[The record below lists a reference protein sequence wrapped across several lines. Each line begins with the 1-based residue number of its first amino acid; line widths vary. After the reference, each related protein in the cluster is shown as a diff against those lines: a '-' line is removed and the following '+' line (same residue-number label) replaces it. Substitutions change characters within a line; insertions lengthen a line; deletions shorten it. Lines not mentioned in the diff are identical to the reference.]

1 MGPELI
7 LATTLLSGAAAGYQ
21 AISSSKA
28 MNAQAAA
35 DTQKARIEGEWA
47 DRRAG
52 EERAA
57 AQRTALTEKR
67 KADLAQSRLT
77 AVAGASGSGAADP
90 TVLDLWGDIGKEGQL
105 NQQNVT
111 AAGEQR
117 ASGLEF
123 QGDLGNWT
131 ADANAR
137 IKRASAQSTLIG
149 GLLGAGSTMAGGVN
163 QYRTP
168 MASNYSNPLARSG
181 GTYYNDYDRVY

>member
-7 LATTLLSGAAAGYQ
+7 LGATLLSGAAAGYQ

-28 MNAQAAA
+28 MNAQADA

-57 AQRTALTEKR
+57 AQRGAMTEKR

-77 AVAGASGSGAADP
+77 AVAGASGSNADDP

-111 AAGEQR
+111 AGGEQR
-117 ASGLEF
+117 AGGLEF
-123 QGDLGNWT
+123 QADLGNWT

-137 IKRASAQSTLIG
+137 IKRSSATSTLIG
-149 GLLGAGSTMAGGVN
+149 GMLGAGSTIAGGVSN
-163 QYRTP
+163 YYSP
-168 MASNYSNPLARSG
+168 MAGRYPNSSAQRGQYF
-181 GTYYNDYDRVY
+181 